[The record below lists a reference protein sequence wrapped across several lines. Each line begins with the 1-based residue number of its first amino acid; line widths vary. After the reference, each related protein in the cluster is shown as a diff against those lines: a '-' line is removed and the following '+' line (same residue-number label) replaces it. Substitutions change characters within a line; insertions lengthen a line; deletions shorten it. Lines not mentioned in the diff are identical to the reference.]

1 MDNLPSLVGGKHTND
16 APFDFDLEYYAT
28 SPYFLRSCPMKIS
41 SSTNTSSASG
51 SSGSSSAI
59 SSSGSNSVVNVSS
72 SDSLHGGLTIE
83 DVDGSVL
90 TLSSPS
96 TTTDVAHSL
105 CVTVSA
111 GNPPLPCL
119 QY

>member
-16 APFDFDLEYYAT
+16 APFDFDLEYDI